1 MSAPFAFI
9 PAGVQKIMKTR
20 VIAFLLILFVLILAL
35 VPAALAQT
43 GGEESPVGTPTS
55 EAPVNGPALRLDT
68 PLTVELAGTIPVNLS
83 YKTAEVETVSISVR
97 SLEAEGILDP
107 TVSVMDANGAT
118 LASNDDHRTDR
129 TDLTPRDSLIES
141 LDLPAA
147 GRYTS
152 QVAGV
157 DATVTGS
164 VEVLISSGSS
174 ASEQPPAMDTAQGQ
188 TELQGKDINISDTVP
203 PDSPYTTTFQAS
215 EGEVITITVKAT
227 DNQLDPKVS
236 LLDGTGA
243 ELANNDDH
251 ESTDSSLGPY
261 DSQILDFTIPKTDT
275 YTVSISGFAG
285 IGGTFD
291 LTIGAGGGGTNNTN
305 PTPPPLNPT
314 QAPAEDRQFV
324 NGTVA
329 AGDTYKYDLQAQAG
343 DVYTLTVQSTTQDFD
358 PKVSIYLGDTYIID
372 NDDYGSSDTTLQ
384 STDARIYNWIFQ
396 EDGKYEL
403 DITGYQS
410 TAGSFNLILDRVAT
424 GAPIGATSDQV
435 ELGSLESGDTYS
447 YDFDAEEGDWVTITV
462 RTLTNGFDP
471 YLSLLDADGTV
482 LLNNDD
488 NGSGYGD
495 YAYYDSL
502 IRNYYISSSGT
513 YTIEVTGVGDSGGSF
528 GVTIGTLRPG

>member
-1 MSAPFAFI
+1 
-9 PAGVQKIMKTR
+9 MKTR
-20 VIAFLLILFVLILAL
+20 VIAFLLILFVLSLSL

-43 GGEESPVGTPTS
+43 GGEESPVGTPET
-55 EAPVNGPALRLDT
+55 PVNGPALRLDT
-68 PLTVELAGTIPVNLS
+68 PVTVELAGTTPVNLS
-83 YKTAEVETVSISVR
+83 YKTAGGETVSISVR

-147 GRYTS
+147 GRYTI

-157 DATVTGS
+157 DATVTGN
-164 VEVLISSGSS
+164 VEVLISSASS
-174 ASEQPPAMDTAQGQ
+174 QSEPAPGPSLDTAQGQ
-188 TELQGKDINISDTVP
+188 AELQGKDINISDTVP
-203 PDSPYTTTFQAS
+203 PDKPYTTTFPAS
-215 EGEVITITVKAT
+215 EGDVITITVKAT

-236 LLDGTGA
+236 LLDSTGA

-251 ESTDSSLGPY
+251 DSTDSSLGPY
-261 DSQILDFTIPKTDT
+261 DSQILNFTIPKTDT

-291 LTIGAGGGGTNNTN
+291 LTIGSGGGGTNNTN
-305 PTPPPLNPT
+305 PTPSPLNPT
-314 QAPAEDRQFV
+314 QAPAEDRQFI

-343 DVYTLTVQSTTQDFD
+343 DVYTITVQSTTQDFD

-372 NDDYGSSDTTLQ
+372 NDDYGSSDSTLQ

-410 TAGSFNLILDRVAT
+410 TAGSFNLIIDRVAT
-424 GAPIGATSDQV
+424 GAPTGTPSDQV
-435 ELGSLESGDTYS
+435 ELGSIQSGDTYS

-462 RTLTNGFDP
+462 RTLTKGFDP

-513 YTIEVTGVGDSGGSF
+513 YTIEVTSVGDTGGSF
-528 GVTIGTLRPG
+528 GVTISTLRPS